1 MGWHNLFRSGRAI
14 AKRSGHVSDFV
25 HFSLKVTPTSCH
37 NHNNLQHQ
45 QINQAFVKHQTND
58 STYILTAKGF
68 RQRTARAYPFYFSAK
83 ISQEYP
89 LPARRASTYSLSD
102 RSEIRGKNFRKFL
115 KAREKVWVTVV
126 KTKIAGCFLRRE
138 APGEAESTTTGLGQK
153 LLP

>member
-1 MGWHNLFRSGRAI
+1 MAQLCTDFAPLSNLL
-14 AKRSGHVSDFV
+14 
-25 HFSLKVTPTSCH
+25 SLLTLGSYKIFIP
-37 NHNNLQHQ
+37 
-45 QINQAFVKHQTND
+45 
-58 STYILTAKGF
+58 YILTTKGF

-89 LPARRASTYSLSD
+89 LPARRASTYSVSD

-115 KAREKVWVTVV
+115 KAREKVWVMVV
-126 KTKIAGCFLRRE
+126 KTQIAGCFSMQE